1 MKVLHCVAPAQVG
14 GLERVVQA
22 LAVGQRG
29 AGIDARVAAVVD
41 RAHADGHPLLHSLEG
56 ARVPVTRIVLP
67 PRAYLAERARVRAL
81 CREMC
86 PSVVHTHGYRPDVL
100 DAGVARRLGIPVV
113 TTVHGFTRGGWKN
126 RLYEHLQRRA
136 FRRFDAVVAVS
147 RALADTLVTG
157 GTPGDR
163 VHVILNAWSG
173 EAPLA
178 DRAVARRELGMPAD
192 GFGIGWVG
200 RLSHEKGADVL
211 LDALARLSDLPC
223 RVCFVGDGVER
234 EPLERHAARLGVA
247 HRTAWRGLV
256 PGAGRLLRAFDV
268 FVQSSRAEGMPM
280 ALFEAMA
287 AEVPIVATAVGG
299 VPDVLSADEAILVPP
314 NDPAALAAGIRHVVA
329 DPAGAAARAGAARA
343 RLERDFA
350 PARWLERYAALYR
363 RLVVLGEG
371 E

>member
-29 AGIDARVAAVVD
+29 AGIDARVTAVVD
-41 RAHADGHPLLHSLEG
+41 RAQADRHPVLHALEE

-81 CREMC
+81 CREMR

-113 TTVHGFTRGGWKN
+113 TTVHGFNRGDLKN

-147 RALADTLVTG
+147 RALADALVAG
-157 GTPGDR
+157 GTPGHR
-163 VHVILNAWSG
+163 VHVIPNAWSG
-173 EAPLA
+173 EASFVG
-178 DRAVARRELGMPAD
+178 RAVARRELGMPAD
-192 GFGIGWVG
+192 GLGIGWVG
-200 RLSHEKGADVL
+200 RLSKEKGADVL
-211 LDALARLSDLPC
+211 LDALARLADVPC

-234 EPLERHAARLGVA
+234 ERLERQAARLGVA
-247 HRTAWRGLV
+247 HRTEWRGLV
-256 PGAGRLLRAFDV
+256 PGAGRLFRAFDV
-268 FVQSSRAEGMPM
+268 FVQSSRTEGMPM

-299 VPDVLSADEAILVPP
+299 VPDVLSADEAILVAPD
-314 NDPAALAAGIRHVVA
+314 DPAALAVGIRQVVA
-329 DPAGAAARAGAARA
+329 NPAGATERTRAARA

-350 PARWLERYAALYR
+350 RARWIERYADLYR
-363 RLVVLGEG
+363 RLAAPRGTA
-371 E
+371 